1 MEEEGGGWD
10 SDGLGYDTP
19 GDEADGDE
27 LMQGAVPED
36 LGPLRDKPAS
46 AAAMRPRGQYGRAQA
61 MRKPIGPAANVH
73 VAARRLR
80 DLAGPPL
87 RTVVQFGAVG
97 GRSGSALQSFMV
109 LQRHGHPAVEERAH
123 GRPPGVAGDGAGHDS
138 KGIVALKPQAV
149 DIATDGGYAVVMA
162 VRECQGECV
171 HVTPA
176 ELGSK
181 DAWGPFVQVHV
192 PSMPVKD
199 RDAALTLFRRA
210 ARLAAGC
217 NGEGVEW
224 GTSVLVAVRR
234 AERTGEAKTL
244 VFLHDGCP
252 AGLGAVAAPGAGAD
266 LAVRLQYARR
276 RWLCDD
282 HLPSG
287 SASSGGP
294 LVRLVR
300 GVAQVDAV
308 CADMHGGL
316 DHRTHGG
323 RAMDG
328 DSDLSTNA
336 TFINDSMEED
346 VCGAAVALR
355 F

>member
-252 AGLGAVAAPGAGAD
+252 AGLGALISQCDCSTHAGAGSVTTTCPRA
-266 LAVRLQYARR
+266 
-276 RWLCDD
+276 
-282 HLPSG
+282 LPR
-287 SASSGGP
+287 A
-294 LVRLVR
+294 
-300 GVAQVDAV
+300 
-308 CADMHGGL
+308 
-316 DHRTHGG
+316 GG
-323 RAMDG
+323 RLCGWCAAWRRSMPCAPTCTAG
-328 DSDLSTNA
+328 STTA
-336 TFINDSMEED
+336 PCLPTPTRSLPRSW
-346 VCGAAVALR
+346 GG
-355 F
+355 

>member
-87 RTVVQFGAVG
+87 RTVVQFGAESHHASAVSSSPASHASPHG
-97 GRSGSALQSFMV
+97 SSQGARSSARSSPHVQNESSPSV
-109 LQRHGHPAVEERAH
+109 RA
-123 GRPPGVAGDGAGHDS
+123 GLA
-138 KGIVALKPQAV
+138 QAV
-149 DIATDGGYAVVMA
+149 
-162 VRECQGECV
+162 
-171 HVTPA
+171 
-176 ELGSK
+176 GSSS
-181 DAWGPFVQVHV
+181 V
-192 PSMPVKD
+192 PSSPMNV
-199 RDAALTLFRRA
+199 
-210 ARLAAGC
+210 
-217 NGEGVEW
+217 
-224 GTSVLVAVRR
+224 
-234 AERTGEAKTL
+234 
-244 VFLHDGCP
+244 
-252 AGLGAVAAPGAGAD
+252 
-266 LAVRLQYARR
+266 
-276 RWLCDD
+276 
-282 HLPSG
+282 
-287 SASSGGP
+287 SASP
-294 LVRLVR
+294 VRH
-300 GVAQVDAV
+300 VDS
-308 CADMHGGL
+308 
-316 DHRTHGG
+316 THGG